1 MNYWI
6 FTNDIASQQGEVKN
20 LYGCAAIYSEAAFRF
35 QKLSVAEYTVATR
48 PIPSNTKNRRPQFI
62 EGSEPRKQADALVE

>member
-6 FTNDIASQQGEVKN
+6 ITNDIASQQGEVKN

-48 PIPSNTKNRRPQFI
+48 PIPSNK
-62 EGSEPRKQADALVE
+62 K